1 VDAVLAAEFDTHEL
15 GTRPA
20 WQAAH
25 VMTGVPDVSVVI
37 STHNRSASLLATL
50 RSLRA
55 QWIPPNFTY
64 EAIIVDNNS
73 SDDTAAVIQR
83 FVRDEAQQ
91 YRYLFEARPGVSY
104 GRNAGIQAARAP
116 IIAFTDD
123 DNLVDERW
131 VATIDDVLRRY
142 PDVAAVGGRIVP
154 EWPAAVPRWLDHRH
168 WSPLAILDYGDE
180 LLCTSAENPR
190 CVLTANLAV
199 RRRVFSQIGQFS
211 TDFYRCQDHEFLI
224 RLWRAGGRVLYVPHL
239 VTRARIEPVRLTPRY
254 HRAWHSRHGRFA
266 AGMRLQEIIDRHG
279 RLLAQPPDVPRLRG
293 TPGHVYRA
301 LASHI
306 WRWAATV
313 LRFDRADAAAHEH
326 RVRYFVAYICES
338 ARAHAEDRRTGNA
351 LAFIWAHVARWAAAL
366 AIRPSRIVLVH
377 LLIAVLAG
385 GSAYDIV
392 TGREHWPFSP
402 YPMFSKVER
411 APTLDV
417 LRLFGVSDEPSPRE
431 IPLLDQDA
439 IAPFDQ
445 ARLATA
451 LARTVSD
458 PIRRPLITDML
469 RNCLARYERLRTT
482 GRQNGPPL
490 RAVRLYA
497 LHWTLDSGAANA
509 ALPDRREL
517 IAQVNWEG
525 PAAGF

>member
-1 VDAVLAAEFDTHEL
+1 MSAV
-15 GTRPA
+15 PN
-20 WQAAH
+20 
-25 VMTGVPDVSVVI
+25 VSVVI

-50 RSLRA
+50 RSLRR
-55 QWIPPNFTY
+55 QRVPPDLTF
-64 EAIIVDNNS
+64 EAIVVDNNS
-73 SDDTAAVIQR
+73 SDDTAAVVHR
-83 FVRDEAQQ
+83 FVRDQRQQ

-123 DNLVDERW
+123 DNLADERW
-131 VATIDDVLRRY
+131 IATIDDVLRRY

-168 WSPLAILDYGDE
+168 WSPLAILDYGDNVFH
-180 LLCTSAENPR
+180 TSADNPR
-190 CVLTANLAV
+190 CVLTANLAI
-199 RRRVFSQIGQFS
+199 RRNVFSQIGQFS

-239 VTRARIEPVRLTPRY
+239 VVRAPIEPVRLTPRY
-254 HRAWHSRHGRFA
+254 HRAWHSRHGRFT
-266 AGMRLQEIIDRHG
+266 AGMRLQEIIDRNG
-279 RLLAQPPDVPRLRG
+279 RLLAEPPDVPRLHG

-306 WRWAATV
+306 WRWTVAV
-313 LRFDRADAAAHEH
+313 LRLDRADAAAHEH
-326 RVRYFVAYICES
+326 RVRYFVAYIRET
-338 ARAHAEDRRTGNA
+338 ARAHAEDGRTGNT
-351 LAFIWAHVARWAAAL
+351 LAFAWAHLARCVA
-366 AIRPSRIVLVH
+366 IPTMRPGRIVLVQ
-377 LLIAVLAG
+377 LLIAVLVG
-385 GSAYDIV
+385 GSAYDII

-402 YPMFSKVER
+402 YPMFSTVER

-458 PIRRPLITDML
+458 P
-469 RNCLARYERLRTT
+469 
-482 GRQNGPPL
+482 
-490 RAVRLYA
+490 
-497 LHWTLDSGAANA
+497 ANA
-509 ALPDRREL
+509 ASPDRKQL
-517 IAQVNWEG
+517 IAEVDREG